1 MPKIRRSTIC
11 LACLA
16 AFALLAAASAQAAD
30 SQAAA
35 QEKERSLIAL
45 LRSDSPAA
53 EKAIA
58 CKRLAVYGTQE
69 AVPELAP
76 LLADE
81 RLASWARIALEVI
94 PGPEADEAL
103 RKAATTLKGK
113 LLIGAIN
120 SIGVR
125 RDAGAVDL
133 LAGRLPDHD
142 TDVAAAAAVALGH
155 IGNAAAT
162 ETLRKSLAG
171 APAAVRTAIAEGG
184 ILCAERLLA
193 EGHPTEAVAI
203 YDEIRRADVAKPRIL
218 EATRGAI
225 LARKS
230 AGVPL
235 LLEQLRSPD
244 KGLFQIGLSTARE
257 LPGREVADA
266 LADELLRAT
275 PDRAALLLDA
285 LADRSDAAVSP
296 AVLQAVKQ
304 GPKQVRI
311 AAIGIVRRAG
321 DASCVSTLLEIAID
335 PDAELGQA
343 AKGALAG
350 LPGEKVDTEIAAR
363 LPTAEGKTLALLI
376 ELVGQRRID
385 ATTALLKAADN
396 QDATIRSAAL
406 TALGETVG
414 LKGIPMLVAQ
424 VIADENSPDA
434 KVARQALRAACI
446 RMPQREQCAEEL
458 ALAMPRTSVSTKCV
472 LLEILGEMEG
482 AKALETIA
490 AAAKSADPQL
500 QDTASRLL
508 GEWMNVDAAPVL
520 LDLAKTAPGDKYPV
534 RAMRG
539 YIRIARQLSMPDQQR
554 AEMCQN
560 ALEAARRTAEQ
571 KLVLEVVERH
581 PNMNMLKLAVKAAQ
595 IPGLKEEATRV
606 ALVIAQKLGG
616 SGTDARELLA
626 KIGLDPVKVEIIKAE
641 YGAGTRQHDATEV
654 LRQQVGDWPLIS
666 LPTPNYNSNFGG
678 DPAPGTVK
686 QLKVRY
692 RINGKSGEA
701 TFPENAAIVLPLPK

>member
-1 MPKIRRSTIC
+1 
-11 LACLA
+11 
-16 AFALLAAASAQAAD
+16 
-30 SQAAA
+30 
-35 QEKERSLIAL
+35 
-45 LRSDSPAA
+45 
-53 EKAIA
+53 
-58 CKRLAVYGTQE
+58 
-69 AVPELAP
+69 
-76 LLADE
+76 
-81 RLASWARIALEVI
+81 
-94 PGPEADEAL
+94 
-103 RKAATTLKGK
+103 
-113 LLIGAIN
+113 
-120 SIGVR
+120 
-125 RDAGAVDL
+125 
-133 LAGRLPDHD
+133 
-142 TDVAAAAAVALGH
+142 
-155 IGNAAAT
+155 
-162 ETLRKSLAG
+162 
-171 APAAVRTAIAEGG
+171 
-184 ILCAERLLA
+184 
-193 EGHPTEAVAI
+193 
-203 YDEIRRADVAKPRIL
+203 
-218 EATRGAI
+218 
-225 LARKS
+225 
-230 AGVPL
+230 
-235 LLEQLRSPD
+235 
-244 KGLFQIGLSTARE
+244 
-257 LPGREVADA
+257 
-266 LADELLRAT
+266 
-275 PDRAALLLDA
+275 
-285 LADRSDAAVSP
+285 
-296 AVLQAVKQ
+296 
-304 GPKQVRI
+304 
-311 AAIGIVRRAG
+311 
-321 DASCVSTLLEIAID
+321 
-335 PDAELGQA
+335 
-343 AKGALAG
+343 
-350 LPGEKVDTEIAAR
+350 
-363 LPTAEGKTLALLI
+363 
-376 ELVGQRRID
+376 
-385 ATTALLKAADN
+385 
-396 QDATIRSAAL
+396 
-406 TALGETVG
+406 
-414 LKGIPMLVAQ
+414 
-424 VIADENSPDA
+424 
-434 KVARQALRAACI
+434 
-446 RMPQREQCAEEL
+446 
-458 ALAMPRTSVSTKCV
+458 
-472 LLEILGEMEG
+472 MEG